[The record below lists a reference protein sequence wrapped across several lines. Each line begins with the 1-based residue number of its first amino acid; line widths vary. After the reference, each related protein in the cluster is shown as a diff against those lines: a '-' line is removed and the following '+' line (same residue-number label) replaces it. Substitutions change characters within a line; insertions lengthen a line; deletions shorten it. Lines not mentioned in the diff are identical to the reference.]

1 MSFYTALTGLNGSSA
16 DISATSNNIAN
27 VGTTGFKR
35 SRVEFGDIFAT
46 SPLQN
51 ASSSIGSGTILKGI
65 KQQFTQGNIAASL
78 NALDLAISGQGFFAL
93 KPSLT
98 SAQTV
103 YTRNGSLNVNNDRY
117 VVDSAGQYLL
127 TYPVNTDGSVTAK
140 DLDSAVPLQL
150 PVTSGDP
157 RATSDITLGVNVNA
171 ASDVVTDRPQFQDGY
186 TFDPNDPETF
196 SNSTSITIFDDLGNP
211 TIATVYFIKTQAAS
225 ADDPTNKYDTR
236 LVINDTIID
245 PDLVSAVNDAG
256 NQIFVDRFGQQTTT
270 IPDDNYFIEGKGSPL
285 YKLDDLQTLVPSQ
298 PAKISG
304 ESSSFDFG
312 EEGDKLVEIVTDP
325 LQFKATRDAGNAG
338 SDVYW
343 GKDFLLVNV
352 DDSDQ
357 PVSIDINPG
366 FYNAEQ
372 LAEEVERAINAAYG
386 DDRKFQVE
394 QNVDD
399 TISIDFQRVGADGT
413 VTQLPT
419 PISVNLLGTAGTS
432 YVSDLIGQENPKFSI
447 TSTSPDFTK
456 EQLLAHSQVRINET
470 LNAYARSTTDSL
482 GVSALKFAK
491 STGEKMSVPLER
503 NQIIELERRTLPK
516 TIAASQSFKRSDV
529 FGLRNGDYSKSTL
542 VFSPGAGVSAP
553 SISISKLA
561 TPSFVLGKVTVVNNV
576 IYQGMGTY
584 ADVIGSIDS
593 SKNGTSGNDL
603 QINLDQSFENKD
615 FSSDAVGSTSITGWT
630 VLNQKIELGST
641 VLGGFASP
649 TDGTYPTNNGSLGDA
664 SAATGTY
671 TTQII
676 QENGDKAVQLRSS
689 LNSSDG
695 YAVTR
700 GPAIISDSSVSV
712 NAGDTI
718 SFDWKAEGGS
728 DAFDVYGYLL
738 NTATGDTIELINET
752 GTSEGAS
759 TSWAKVSK
767 NISTAG
773 TYKFIFVSGSFDL
786 SGGRA
791 LGAQLYVDKIDVT
804 SNRTSMI
811 NEDVIGKITSLV
823 SFDSLSLASG
833 VNPSAAN
840 VEVTVTDLTG
850 NLPNQ
855 TLLKTIE
862 GAHRTNHYL
871 SHTFVNKR
879 PGLKVFDGATKAY
892 GFQGTNLIEYSAN
905 NNSLRVYLEDA
916 SEFTVGETVSLSG
929 NLGLNDQ
936 NSQIITGRDFK
947 LVSVTQNDEGRS
959 YIDLSTSGIPMSDS
973 DFAIGYEA
981 ATDIFVLHKPSDTME
996 AFFEG
1001 SHPPYDGAKSE
1012 FRSGKII
1019 IREVQGQRTSLY
1031 DNQDVVNEF
1040 AKNAIS
1046 IGGELITWS
1055 GSVQGDDKTA
1065 LGIDSIQI
1073 SDDWVDEKNPLVKV
1087 GYDEVNQRLK
1097 FEVDRTVLG
1106 SGTES
1111 NFNSFSVYGSSTQ
1124 SGTNNIGLTNA
1135 DNASQV
1141 QIRGGEVLFGGSFV
1155 ATGAEIQPNDKRYG
1169 IDVAY
1174 NSDLQNFTISSGTTG
1189 EAIAADG
1196 ANNVETDQKRS
1207 NIQIGRHTI
1216 SATTGARIEA
1226 AYDVDATIIGGG
1238 DNSLFGLGATKDDF
1252 LFTAGTGLSAEPARA
1267 IGASAN
1273 EPLDTVFKLSSQNGD
1288 NIFNVSVNG
1297 ISGIIKVPATS
1308 YVGTTLAEALQTRI
1322 NQITDPI
1329 TGDTIGGVTVSY
1341 SGESNSFTFSTG
1353 TTGSDSTIKVKGA
1366 ARLGLDDVP
1375 LGVGSVPE
1383 IYNLVQATDVDG
1395 VALYVDANGE
1405 VVTNPP
1411 ENMVEGYYPLYIDE
1425 GELTFDKTGKL
1436 VSPKNLVHY
1445 EKQEE
1450 GLSISLDI
1458 DFSTSTQLAQPFSV
1472 LTVDQDGFTSGR
1484 LDGIEIDSSGTIR
1497 ANYTNGQNN
1506 PLGKIVVANFNNQ
1519 NGLKQIG
1526 NATYTETAV
1535 SGAPQVGE
1543 AGAEGF
1549 GTVLS
1554 GSLERS
1560 NVDITEELV
1569 NLITAQRNFQASAK
1583 AIETTTGLTQTIINI
1598 RM

>member
-157 RATSDITLGVNVNA
+157 QATSNIKLGVNVNA
-171 ASDVVTDRPQFQDGY
+171 ASDVVPDRPQFQDGY
-186 TFDPNDPETF
+186 SFDPNDPETF
-196 SNSTSITIFDDLGNP
+196 TNSTSITIFDDLGNP

-236 LVINDTIID
+236 LVINDTIIN
-245 PDLVSAVNDAG
+245 PDLVSAVDDAG
-256 NQIFVDRFGQQTTT
+256 NQIFVDRFGQQTTS

-298 PAKISG
+298 PASISG
-304 ESSSFDFG
+304 EQTSFDFG

-325 LQFKATRDAGNAG
+325 MQFKATREAGNSG

-366 FYNAEQ
+366 LYNADQ
-372 LAEEVERAINAAYG
+372 LAAEVERAINAAYG

-399 TISIDFQRVGADGT
+399 TITFDFQRVGADGAI
-413 VTQLPT
+413 T
-419 PISVNLLGTAGTS
+419 PLSDKVSVELLGTDS
-432 YVSDLIGQENPKFSI
+432 YVTEAMGDDFAI
-447 TSTSPDFTK
+447 TGTSPDFTK
-456 EQLLAHSQVRINET
+456 EEFLAHTQIRINET
-470 LNAYARSTTDSL
+470 LNEYGREFDSDPL
-482 GVSALKFAK
+482 GVGGLQFVK
-491 STGEKMSVPLER
+491 STGEQISSVYEYT
-503 NQIIELERRTLPK
+503 QVVELERVDDPADKHYMVHSYANR
-516 TIAASQSFKRSDV
+516 Q
-529 FGLRNGDYSKSTL
+529 
-542 VFSPGAGVSAP
+542 P
-553 SISISKLA
+553 SLS
-561 TPSFVLGKVTVVNNV
+561 VH
-576 IYQGMGTY
+576 
-584 ADVIGSIDS
+584 
-593 SKNGTSGNDL
+593 
-603 QINLDQSFENKD
+603 
-615 FSSDAVGSTSITGWT
+615 T
-630 VLNQKIELGST
+630 VLDE
-641 VLGGFASP
+641 V
-649 TDGTYPTNNGSLGDA
+649 DGN
-664 SAATGTY
+664 
-671 TTQII
+671 
-676 QENGDKAVQLRSS
+676 
-689 LNSSDG
+689 
-695 YAVTR
+695 
-700 GPAIISDSSVSV
+700 
-712 NAGDTI
+712 
-718 SFDWKAEGGS
+718 
-728 DAFDVYGYLL
+728 
-738 NTATGDTIELINET
+738 
-752 GTSEGAS
+752 
-759 TSWAKVSK
+759 
-767 NISTAG
+767 
-773 TYKFIFVSGSFDL
+773 
-786 SGGRA
+786 
-791 LGAQLYVDKIDVT
+791 
-804 SNRTSMI
+804 
-811 NEDVIGKITSLV
+811 
-823 SFDSLSLASG
+823 
-833 VNPSAAN
+833 
-840 VEVTVTDLTG
+840 
-850 NLPNQ
+850 
-855 TLLKTIE
+855 
-862 GAHRTNHYL
+862 
-871 SHTFVNKR
+871 
-879 PGLKVFDGATKAY
+879 
-892 GFQGTNLIEYSAN
+892 GTNLIEYASTEN
-905 NNSLRVYLEDA
+905 RLRIYLDA
-916 SEFTVGETVSLSG
+916 GADLTDYE
-929 NLGLNDQ
+929 Q
-936 NSQIITGRDFK
+936 
-947 LVSVTQNDEGRS
+947 GRS
-959 YIDLSTSGIPMSDS
+959 ITLAGDDDFRGDLNGRSFVISSTGTTSAGYKYVDVSTSGLAVADE
-973 DFAIGYEA
+973 DFNI
-981 ATDIFVLHKPSDTME
+981 ATSGGPTVFALTSPANDEPTVE

-1001 SHPPYDGAKSE
+1001 SHPVYEGAQEDYS
-1012 FRSGKII
+1012 SQSII
-1019 IREVQGQRTSLY
+1019 IREKQGSTAATQKGAFVASDWKIQNGSETATTTPATLATNLAFLGLENLHRPMEITASTSSSAAARTL
-1031 DNQDVVNEF
+1031 
-1040 AKNAIS
+1040 
-1046 IGGELITWS
+1046 TWS
-1055 GSVQGDDKTA
+1055 DGTDSLAITTADFSSSAGNAHAQLDDIRDKLDALTDLKGFSFTFLDASGNVVDSTSGSNWRDTAAVTTNSGTATLAKLIVSRDDN
-1065 LGIDSIQI
+1065 
-1073 SDDWVDEKNPLVKV
+1073 SDFTLVAGGTTGLNASTDGGASSATVNTGTVTTDVLVKSSVDWVDEKNPPVKV
-1087 GYDEVNQRLK
+1087 GYDAVNQRLS

-1106 SGTES
+1106 SGTDS

-1124 SGTNNIGLTNA
+1124 TGINNLGLTNA
-1135 DNASQV
+1135 DNAQRV
-1141 QIRGGEVLFGGSFV
+1141 QIRGGEVLYGDPFV
-1155 ATGAEIQPNDKRYG
+1155 ATGEEIQPNDKRYG
-1169 IDVAY
+1169 IKVAY
-1174 NSDLQNFTISSGTTG
+1174 NSELQNFSISSGTTG
-1189 EAIAADG
+1189 EAIDG
-1196 ANNVETDQKRS
+1196 NGAIGVSEQQKAS
-1207 NIQIGRHTI
+1207 NIQVGRYAI
-1216 SATTGARIEA
+1216 SETTGARVSQP
-1226 AYDVDATIIGGG
+1226 YDVDATIIGNG
-1238 DNSLFGLGATKDDF
+1238 DNSLFGVGKTKNDF
-1252 LFTAGTGLSAEPARA
+1252 LFSAGTGLKATSAQAV
-1267 IGASAN
+1267 GASAN
-1273 EPLDTVFKLSSQNGD
+1273 EPLTNVFKLSTQNGD

-1297 ISGIIKVPATS
+1297 ISGIIEVPATS

-1322 NQITDPI
+1322 NQIVDPA
-1329 TGDTIGGVTVSY
+1329 TGDTIGGVTVAY
-1341 SGESNSFTFSTG
+1341 SSETNSFTFATG
-1353 TTGSDSTIKVKGA
+1353 TTGTDSTIKVKGA

-1375 LGVGSVPE
+1375 LGVGTVPE
-1383 IYNLVQATDVDG
+1383 IYNLVQATDADG

-1450 GLSISLDI
+1450 GFSISLDV

-1472 LTVDQDGFTSGR
+1472 LTVEQDGFTSGR

-1535 SGAPQVGE
+1535 SGTPQVGE
-1543 AGAEGF
+1543 AGSEGF
-1549 GTVLS
+1549 GNILS